1 MPTNHDVVHLH
12 LFILVLSPFFLNS
25 QTYLEQI
32 QTPIQRTLTTQVAV
46 VQNIAQISMDENLF
60 WQNVQRLRLD
70 DETIAASYP

>member
-12 LFILVLSPFFLNS
+12 LFILVFSPFFLNS
-25 QTYLEQI
+25 QTYLEQV
-32 QTPIQRTLTTQVAV
+32 QTPIYRTLTTQVAV
-46 VQNIAQISMDENLF
+46 VQNIPQISMDENLF